1 MKRILSILI
10 VMVMVMSLC
19 VISVGAATPS
29 AGMVGDLD
37 KDFDV
42 NILDATYI
50 QMVLAKLHE
59 IDTETEYLA
68 DVDQDGTLSIVDA
81 TYIQRFLA
89 DLVQDN
95 YIGRRFNYDMQINDH
110 YSDYESGMAIK
121 GVPVTFGINAY
132 TGSPVLS
139 YELYVNDVC
148 VATSDTNSITYT
160 FEEAGDYIVD
170 IRVNALFG
178 IGNYRDLEFTV
189 VEPYESDIPMFKTL
203 YLTGK
208 IQWGTITYGVDGMA
222 VYADAIGGQA
232 PYQYKFVFERP
243 VDVSNETETV
253 VKTQD
258 YSEDNVYELE
268 VLNYE
273 DVTDGYFRWQDLD
286 CKLTVY
292 IKDANDNVVSR
303 EMPIHYCADVPVG

>member
-1 MKRILSILI
+1 MKRILSIVI
-10 VMVMVMSLC
+10 AMVMIVSLC
-19 VISVGAATPS
+19 TVSVGAATPT

-42 NILDATYI
+42 SILDATYI
-50 QMVLAKLHE
+50 QMVLAKLYE
-59 IDTETEYLA
+59 IDAKTEYLA

-95 YIGRRFNYDMQINDH
+95 YIGRRFNYDMLENDF

-121 GVPVTFGINAY
+121 GLPVTFIANVDS
-132 TGSPVLS
+132 GSPVLS
-139 YELYVNDVC
+139 YELYVDDVC
-148 VATSDTNSITYT
+148 VAVSDTNSITYT
-160 FEEAGDYIVD
+160 FEEAGEYDVVMHI
-170 IRVNALFG
+170 NALYATG
-178 IGNYRDLEFTV
+178 YIEKHKYTV
-189 VEPYESDIPMFKTL
+189 VEPYESDVPMFKTL

-243 VDVSNETETV
+243 VDVSNSAETV
-253 VKTQD
+253 VTTQD
-258 YSEDNVYELE
+258 YSEDNVYELD

-273 DVTDGYFRWQDLD
+273 DVTDGYFRWQDLE

-303 EMPIHYCADVPVG
+303 EMPIIYRGDVPVG